1 MPIVSPTV
9 SVLMSVY
16 NDQGHVSLAIRSIV
30 EQTFADFE
38 FLIVD
43 DGSADD
49 SGAILRAWAAVDAR
63 ITVIEQSNQGL
74 TQSLNTLVARA
85 RGQFIAR
92 MDSDDIAYP
101 DRLREQVVYLRA
113 YPAVGVVACWTQI
126 VTASGLTMTCNCF
139 PDDSARIAA
148 FLAEQHNPFV
158 HSSIMLRRDVLAQLT
173 PPYRFRNSQD
183 FDLWLRLLGQTEFGV
198 VEQLLMIH
206 RKHGAQVSAR
216 YGTRGREI
224 IKLIRTLHERRQN
237 GLPEGDWQVAE
248 QQILDVYAAAP
259 PDPVLSAAQDA
270 YSEAMTLQMLGAA
283 RSRIRHALRQAMAAP
298 TLRAKARLH
307 WALALLPDPLY
318 QAIIR
323 WRLRSSQEGRFYRP
337 LNEVITPEQRRENQA
352 YWDYLHAADR
362 MPDVRLTH

>member
-1 MPIVSPTV
+1 
-9 SVLMSVY
+9 MSVY
-16 NDQGHVSLAIRSIV
+16 TDQAHVGLAIRSIV
-30 EQTFADFE
+30 EQTFTNFE
-38 FLIVD
+38 FLIVN
-43 DGSADD
+43 DGSTDD
-49 SGAILRAWAAVDAR
+49 SDQILRAWAAADTR
-63 ITVIEQSNQGL
+63 ITLIEQSNQGV
-74 TQSLNTLVARA
+74 TRSLNTLVARA

-101 DRLREQVVYLRA
+101 DRLRQQVAYLRA
-113 YPAVGVVACWTQI
+113 HPSVGVVACWVQI

-139 PDDSARIAA
+139 PDDPARIAA

-183 FDLWLRLLGQTEFGV
+183 FDLWLRLLDQTEFGV

-237 GLPEGDWQVAE
+237 GLSEGDWQIAE
-248 QQILDVYAAAP
+248 RQIIEAYPPDR
-259 PDPVLSAAQDA
+259 PDPVLAAAQNA
-270 YSEAMTLQMLGAA
+270 YSEAMTLQMLGAT
-283 RSRIRHALRQAMAAP
+283 RSRIRHQLRQAMAAP
-298 TLRAKARLH
+298 ALRAKARLH

-318 QAIIR
+318 RAIIAR
-323 WRLRSSQEGRFYRP
+323 RLRYSRAGRFFRP
-337 LNEVITPEQRRENQA
+337 LDAIISPEQRRENQG
-352 YWDYLHAADR
+352 YWEYLHTAGR
-362 MPDVRLTH
+362 MPDVHLTH